1 MFELSIFSKIQHSS
15 SSSKVLQEITQ
26 AVFNDDLKLHF
37 YIQSKITTEDNKV
50 GTLMGKD
57 IFNDDLKLHF

>member
-1 MFELSIFSKIQHSS
+1 MLDGGKYLRHLLRISC
-15 SSSKVLQEITQ
+15 KVLQEITQ

-57 IFNDDLKLHF
+57 IFNENLKLHF